1 MKNIKNFK
9 EAQELVKEIPIIRKE
24 LSDLGYNMSLKA
36 NLLADFT
43 ECYARDRF
51 GLRLENGKGYDGIDR
66 EGKKYQV
73 KYTIIEGTT
82 KGGKEKF
89 THTLDHIRPN
99 TFDFLIAVI
108 LDKNYE
114 IKKELIDSTNK
125 DMRLLGDNEY
135 IFPQDDR
142 NNAINTLLIKNVLL
156 PKLELTYTEFEAK
169 FKKK

>member
-114 IKKELIDSTNK
+114 IKKVFKIPHNIVRRK
-125 DMRLLGDNEY
+125 DYLGKKESFRITKKEVIRKLDKYSVE
-135 IFPQDDR
+135 IF
-142 NNAINTLLIKNVLL
+142 
-156 PKLELTYTEFEAK
+156 
-169 FKKK
+169 